1 MAWDTKDL
9 ETNFNA
15 LLDMVNANYE
25 SVKSDP
31 ERRAFYEKGR
41 GMLFAAYDLIVS
53 IVD

>member
-9 ETNFNA
+9 YTNFGV
-15 LLDMVNANYE
+15 LLDMVNANYA
-25 SVKSDP
+25 SITSDP

-41 GMLFAAYDLIVS
+41 GMLFAAYDLITG